1 MTASSMLRRAA
12 LVTAVVVAGVI
23 AQPATAAAQQFDVRG
38 VVVDSA
44 KAPVTGAMVVALT
57 RTDSVIAA
65 FATSGGTG
73 GYILRR
79 LVPGDYIL
87 QVTRIGSKP
96 VRRDFTLGA
105 ANFVADTVV
114 MLESGPVEL
123 AELTVSAEHVPIVNK
138 PDTLEYNADAFKT
151 RINATVEELLKRL
164 PGVTVES
171 DGSITAQGKQ
181 VQRVLVDGKE
191 FFGNDPKM
199 ATRNLPAAAVDKVQV
214 LEKKSDAA
222 EFTGID
228 DGQEMTT
235 VNLVLKPNAR
245 VGYFGRA
252 VGGAGPSP
260 DADVSFAGPKGD
272 DARYTGA
279 LNLNRF
285 SPSTQLSVIANRN
298 NIGQSGFSIGQP
310 VTMGG
315 GRGGGGAGNLGSGFS
330 ETMALGLNGSRQF
343 APQSWIR
350 GSYFLSTGDNRQQAR
365 TDEQLLLG
373 ATVSANRNEL
383 ATTQSDNM
391 SHRLNLNAQHAFNAW
406 NQLRFRGNFN
416 AGTNTS
422 SNFSQQETLRPDGTL
437 QNRAIS
443 RVSTDGDN
451 LSGDGRFTYSRRFNQ
466 AGRSLI
472 AEAWGELSEPDQF
485 SNLNAV
491 TDFGTPQ
498 GGITTREVLQ
508 TQRRE
513 SQTYTT
519 GQRLALTEP
528 LGNGAVLEIFGQRR
542 AISEDQNFDVRDL
555 VNGTEIPNTDL
566 SRAFERTYSY
576 LQGGTRFSRNTAAL
590 RWVVGLEVQSSDLQ
604 GTIIGRNESIDNG
617 FTNVLPSAN
626 LRYQFNQGSNLTL
639 NYRTSTRDPSLN
651 ELQPFVDNTD
661 PLRIYSGN
669 PDLTPQFQHN
679 LRADFRRF
687 DQFSFRNVYLFA
699 NVAYNRNQ
707 IVQSRIVD
715 DQGRQSVRPVNLGEG
730 WNGNIGGSYGTPI
743 RSLGAQV
750 DLEYNYS
757 RSLNQELVNNVVNE
771 SRTANHN
778 VGLRLQNRA
787 KEVFD
792 LNAGARWG
800 FNNVSYSINSALDQS
815 YLNST
820 YYGEGTWFVNAAWS
834 ANANVNYQVF
844 DQNLFGPRDN
854 IMMVGA
860 SVGRQMFNNRGEL
873 RIMGVDLL
881 NENNGISITS
891 SSSFI
896 RERQTPTLGR
906 RVMMQFSYQLGSN
919 LAPQGAGGGG
929 RRR

>member
-1 MTASSMLRRAA
+1 MTTSSMLRRAA
-12 LVTAVVVAGVI
+12 YAMLVLLGGI
-23 AQPATAAAQQFDVRG
+23 AARPAAAAAQQFDVRG

-65 FATSGGTG
+65 FATSGGSG

-79 LVPGDYIL
+79 LTPGDYIL

-96 VRRDFTLGA
+96 VRRDFTLGN
-105 ANFVADTVV
+105 ANFTADTVV

-123 AELTVSAEHVPIVNK
+123 AELTVSAEHIPIVNK

-151 RINATVEELLKRL
+151 RINASVEELLKRL

-171 DGSITAQGKQ
+171 DGTITAQGKQ
-181 VQRVLVDGKE
+181 VQQVLVDGKE

-199 ATRNLPAAAVDKVQV
+199 ATRNLPAAAIDKVQV
-214 LEKKSDAA
+214 LDRKSDAA

-228 DGQEMTT
+228 DGQEITT

-252 VGGAGPSP
+252 VGGAGPAP
-260 DADVSFAGPKGD
+260 DADVAFAGSKGD
-272 DARYTGA
+272 DPRYTGA

-285 SPSTQLSVIANRN
+285 SPETQLSIIGNRN
-298 NIGQSGFSIGQP
+298 NVGQSGFSIGQP
-310 VTMGG
+310 VAMGG
-315 GRGGGGAGNLGSGFS
+315 GRGGGGAGSLGSGFS
-330 ETMALGLNGSRQF
+330 ETMAIGLNGSRQF
-343 APQSWIR
+343 AKNSWLR
-350 GSYFLSTGDNRQQAR
+350 GSYFLSTGDNRQQAT

-373 ATVSANRNEL
+373 SAVSANRNEL
-383 ATTQSDNM
+383 ATSQSDNV
-391 SHRLNLNAQHAFNAW
+391 SHRLNLNAQHQFNDW

-416 AGTNTS
+416 AGNNTS
-422 SNFSQQETLRPDGTL
+422 SSFSQQETLRPDGSF
-437 QNRAIS
+437 QNSAIS
-443 RVSTDGDN
+443 RVATDGDN
-451 LSGDGRFTYSRRFNQ
+451 LSGDGRFTYSKRFNQ

-472 AEAWGELSEPDQF
+472 AEAWGDLSEPDQF
-485 SNLNAV
+485 SNLNSS
-491 TDFGTPQ
+491 TDIANGQ
-498 GGITTREVLQ
+498 GGVITRDILQ

-513 SQTYTT
+513 SQTFTY

-542 AISEDQNFDVRDL
+542 AISEDQNYDVRDL
-555 VNGTEIPNTDL
+555 VDGAEVPNTDL
-566 SRAFERTYSY
+566 SRAFERTYTY

-604 GTIIGRNESIDNG
+604 GTIIGRDESIDNG

-626 LRYQFNQGSNLTL
+626 MRYQFNQGSNFTL

-661 PLRIYSGN
+661 PLRIYAGN

-687 DQFSFRNVYLFA
+687 DQFTFRNIYLFA
-699 NVAYNRNQ
+699 NVSHNRNQ
-707 IVQSRIVD
+707 IVQSRLVD
-715 DQGRQSVRPVNLGEG
+715 DQGRQTVMPVNLGNG
-730 WNGNIGGSYGTPI
+730 WNGSIGGSYGTPI

-757 RSLNQELVNNVVNE
+757 RSLSQELVNNVVNE

-778 VGLRLQNRA
+778 IGLRVQNRS

-800 FNNVSYSINSALDQS
+800 FNDVAYSINSALDQN

-820 YYGEGTWFVNAAWS
+820 YYGEGTWFVNEAWS
-834 ANANVNYQVF
+834 ANASANYQVF

-860 SVGRQMFNNRGEL
+860 SIGRQMFDNRGEI
-873 RIMGVDLL
+873 RIYGVDLL

-896 RERQTPTLGR
+896 RERQSPTLGR
-906 RVMMQFSYQLGSN
+906 RVMVQFSYQLGSN
-919 LAPQGAGGGG
+919 LAPPGGGG